1 MVLSI
6 SGLGSQLA
14 MNVIDATRGRQ
25 LTTMRS
31 EPLHARAEA
40 DFRSRISAITTPA
53 DLVKDYKV
61 YSFIMKAFDLE
72 DQIFGKGMVRKILES
87 DPSDDSAL
95 VNRLTDSKF
104 TELHETMG
112 FFTNDGPQTPDFSD
126 ASWVQGIVDKYYNRV
141 FINENDNQ
149 NSTVGTVL
157 NFRETASGLT
167 SWFHVLKDS
176 SLTEFFQTAL
186 SLPSEL
192 SGLDIDI
199 QKRILSEKYDLSKL
213 ADPVERERLVTRYIA
228 ISDVLNPP
236 STNINSIAL
245 SVLQNFN
252 VGGQFVPITI
262 DMPTISYSAASLY
275 R

>member
-25 LTTMRS
+25 LTSMRA
-31 EPLHARAEA
+31 EPSHARAEA
-40 DFRSRISAITTPA
+40 DFRSRIGSITSPEE
-53 DLVKDYKV
+53 LVKDYEV
-61 YSFIMKAFDLE
+61 YSFVMKAFDLE

-87 DPSDDSAL
+87 DPSDDSSL

-104 TELHETMG
+104 TDLHGAMG
-112 FFTNDGPQTPDFSD
+112 FVTDSGAATPDFSN
-126 ASWVQGIVDKYYNRV
+126 ASWVNGIVEKYYNRA

-157 NFRETASGLT
+157 NFREKASSLT

-176 SLTEFFQTAL
+176 TLTEFFQTAL
-186 SLPSEL
+186 GLPSEL
-192 SGLDIDI
+192 SGLDIDV
-199 QKRILSEKYDLSKL
+199 QKRILSEKYDLTKL
-213 ADPVERERLVTRYIA
+213 SDPAEQERLITRYIA
-228 ISDVLNPP
+228 ISDVLYPP
-236 STNINSIAL
+236 SANVNSTAL
-245 SVLQNFN
+245 SVLQSFN
-252 VGGQFVPITI
+252 LSGQFVPITI
-262 DMPTISYSAASLY
+262 DMPTISYSASSLY